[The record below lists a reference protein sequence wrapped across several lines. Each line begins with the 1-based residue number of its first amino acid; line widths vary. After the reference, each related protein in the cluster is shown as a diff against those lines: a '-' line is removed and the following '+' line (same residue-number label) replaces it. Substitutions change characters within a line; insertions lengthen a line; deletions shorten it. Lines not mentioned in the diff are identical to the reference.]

1 VPILDKTLSQVPS
14 HHQCL
19 GKITK
24 QFIETT
30 TTVIRPVVVAFYP
43 NIFDNSMT
51 CMKLIF
57 STSIVQVTTLVV
69 FLYFALGT
77 LVASAS
83 FGITPPYVRNTSLTR
98 NSTYEQ
104 QILLVRG
111 DPNMPLNAQITI
123 DAPEIQDWV
132 EIVQGNTIL
141 LPRGEQKVPMT
152 VRIKV
157 PADAKYQEYEG
168 KIRIRTQATDD
179 QISEGV
185 VSISLGAQVDI
196 NLNVI
201 DRVIEDFRV
210 RKISVSD
217 LNEGHKFGWLFFP
230 GKINFAMSLENTGNV
245 DIAPSKV
252 QFRIYDRTGAVLL
265 EETTHTGRL
274 KKIAPY
280 LTEEI
285 TASLPTRL
293 PAGSYM
299 ARYAIFN
306 GDDVKQEGE
315 LNLSVLAY
323 GTLQTAGY
331 GFVGLSLSH
340 KISVLLPVFAVLIL
354 ILYIIYYR
362 RRERKDDS
370 LIN

>member
-1 VPILDKTLSQVPS
+1 
-14 HHQCL
+14 
-19 GKITK
+19 
-24 QFIETT
+24 
-30 TTVIRPVVVAFYP
+30 
-43 NIFDNSMT
+43 
-51 CMKLIF
+51 MKVIF
-57 STSIVQVTTLVV
+57 SNSLFQLSALVV
-69 FLYFALGT
+69 IVYLAFGT
-77 LVASAS
+77 LTAFAS

-111 DPNMPLNAQITI
+111 DPNMPLNAQIVV
-123 DAPEIQDWV
+123 DAPEIQDWI
-132 EIVQGNTIL
+132 EIVEGTTIL

-157 PADAKYQEYEG
+157 PSDADYREYEG
-168 KIRIRTQATDD
+168 KIRIRTQPTND
-179 QISEGV
+179 QVAEGV

-196 NLNVI
+196 SLNVI

-210 RKISVSD
+210 RKIDVSD
-217 LNEGHKFGWLFFP
+217 LDAGHKFGWLFFP
-230 GKINFAMSLENTGNV
+230 GKINFTMSLENTGNV

-265 EETTHTGRL
+265 EETQHTGKL

-280 LTEEI
+280 ATEDVV
-285 TASLPTRL
+285 AHLPTRL

-299 ARYAIFN
+299 ARYAIYN
-306 GDDVKQEGE
+306 NEEIKQEGE
-315 LNLSVLAY
+315 LNLSILPY

-331 GFVGLSLSH
+331 GFFGLSIAH
-340 KISVLLPVFAVLIL
+340 KISVLLPLFAFIIV
-354 ILYIIYYR
+354 ILYVIYYR
-362 RRERKDDS
+362 RKGRKDDA

>member
-1 VPILDKTLSQVPS
+1 
-14 HHQCL
+14 
-19 GKITK
+19 
-24 QFIETT
+24 
-30 TTVIRPVVVAFYP
+30 
-43 NIFDNSMT
+43 
-51 CMKLIF
+51 MKLF
-57 STSIVQVTTLVV
+57 FGTSLFQLSALVV
-69 FLYFALGT
+69 ILYFAFGT

-111 DPNMPLNAQITI
+111 DPNMPLNAQIVV
-123 DAPEIQDWV
+123 DAPEIQDWI
-132 EIVQGNTIL
+132 EIVEGTTIL

-157 PADAKYQEYEG
+157 PADADYREYEG
-168 KIRIRTQATDD
+168 KIRIRTQPTND
-179 QISEGV
+179 QVAEGV

-196 NLNVI
+196 SLNVI

-210 RKISVSD
+210 RKIDVSD
-217 LNEGHKFGWLFFP
+217 LDAGHKFGWLFFP
-230 GKINFAMSLENTGNV
+230 GKINFTMSLENTGNV
-245 DIAPSKV
+245 NIAPSKV

-265 EETTHTGRL
+265 EETKHTGKL

-280 LTEEI
+280 ATEDV
-285 TASLPTRL
+285 TAHLPTRL

-299 ARYAIFN
+299 ARYAIYN
-306 GDDVKQEGE
+306 NEEIKQEGE
-315 LNLSVLAY
+315 LNLSILPF

-331 GFVGLSLSH
+331 GFGGLSIPH
-340 KISVLLPVFAVLIL
+340 KISILLPLFAFLIIVL
-354 ILYIIYYR
+354 YAIYYR
-362 RRERKDDS
+362 RRGRKDDS